1 MTQPAA
7 LDLTQDSSSP
17 NLQSVPNLSEQDS
30 AQSQQPANPLPTDP
44 VATSVKLTGRL
55 LNFTR
60 LNIEGNDI
68 KVILT
73 KIAQKLGRQR
83 QSNLPVIVSCQQ
95 PLNLAQLWGGLW
107 VLGLQPIG
115 LVTGANDTQAN
126 ELRIAIFPA
135 DGQRI
140 DGKAAKNV
148 ATGSERKSD
157 STANTPSSQ
166 HIAQSPTQSLTSDS
180 QVTERQNQTANDI
193 VTNNTASNE
202 TTSNETASNE
212 TTSNDT
218 AAAPDKFVASP
229 HHQSQLEG
237 DLVHSQMLRSGQSI
251 NHVGGDVILTKGINA
266 GAEAITDYSLHVYG
280 KAEGRLVAGATG
292 DTNAKIF
299 CLRFNPSLVSVAGT
313 YCLKENIPTEYLDK
327 AVQVSYLD
335 GQGLVFE
342 LME

>member
-7 LDLTQDSSSP
+7 LDLTQDSSSQK
-17 NLQSVPNLSEQDS
+17 LQSLPNLSEQGS
-30 AQSQQPANPLPTDP
+30 PQSQQPANPLPTDP

-140 DGKAAKNV
+140 DGKAPKNV
-148 ATGSERKSD
+148 ATGSEQQSN

-166 HIAQSPTQSLTSDS
+166 HVAQSPTQSLTSDS
-180 QVTERQNQTANDI
+180 QATERPTHAATLHQTASDM
-193 VTNNTASNE
+193 VTNNTASHE
-202 TTSNETASNE
+202 TTSH
-212 TTSNDT
+212 DT
-218 AAAPDKFVASP
+218 AAAPDKFVASS

-237 DLVHSQMLRSGQSI
+237 DLVHSQILRSGQSI

>member
-7 LDLTQDSSSP
+7 LDLTQDSSSQNLP
-17 NLQSVPNLSEQDS
+17 NISEQDS
-30 AQSQQPANPLPTDP
+30 PQSQQPANPLPTDP

-140 DGKAAKNV
+140 DGKAPKNV
-148 ATGSERKSD
+148 ATGSEQKSD

-166 HIAQSPTQSLTSDS
+166 NIAQSPNQSPASDS
-180 QVTERQNQTANDI
+180 QATKRQNQTANDI
-193 VTNNTASNE
+193 VTNNTASN
-202 TTSNETASNE
+202 TTTR
-212 TTSNDT
+212 NDT

-237 DLVHSQMLRSGQSI
+237 DLVHTQMLRSGQSI

>member
-7 LDLTQDSSSP
+7 LDLTQDSSSQ
-17 NLQSVPNLSEQDS
+17 NLQSLPSISEQDS
-30 AQSQQPANPLPTDP
+30 PQSQQPANPLPTDP

-115 LVTGANDTQAN
+115 LVTGANDNQAN

-140 DGKAAKNV
+140 DGKAPKNL

-157 STANTPSSQ
+157 STKSNPSSQ

-180 QVTERQNQTANDI
+180 QATERQNQTASDI
-193 VTNNTASNE
+193 A
-202 TTSNETASNE
+202 
-212 TTSNDT
+212 SNDT
-218 AAAPDKFVASP
+218 TAAPDKFVASP

>member
-7 LDLTQDSSSP
+7 LDLTQDSSSQ
-17 NLQSVPNLSEQDS
+17 NLQNLNVSEQDS
-30 AQSQQPANPLPTDP
+30 PQSQQPANPLPTDP

-126 ELRIAIFPA
+126 QLRIAIFPA

-140 DGKAAKNV
+140 DGKVPKNV
-148 ATGSERKSD
+148 ATGSEQKSD

-166 HIAQSPTQSLTSDS
+166 HVAQSPNQSPASDS
-180 QVTERQNQTANDI
+180 QVTQRQSQTASDI
-193 VTNNTASNE
+193 AANKTASH
-202 TTSNETASNE
+202 E

-218 AAAPDKFVASP
+218 GAAPEKFVASP

-237 DLVHSQMLRSGQSI
+237 DLVHNQMLRSGQSI

>member
-7 LDLTQDSSSP
+7 LDLTQDSSSQ
-17 NLQSVPNLSEQDS
+17 NLQSVSNLSEQDS
-30 AQSQQPANPLPTDP
+30 PQSQQLANPLPTDP

-60 LNIEGNDI
+60 LHIEGNDI

-126 ELRIAIFPA
+126 ELRIAIFPT

-140 DGKAAKNV
+140 DGKVPKNV

-157 STANTPSSQ
+157 STKSNPSSQ

-180 QVTERQNQTANDI
+180 QATERQNQTASDI
-193 VTNNTASNE
+193 A
-202 TTSNETASNE
+202 
-212 TTSNDT
+212 SNDT
-218 AAAPDKFVASP
+218 TAAPDKFVASP

>member
-7 LDLTQDSSSP
+7 LDLTQDSSSQ
-17 NLQSVPNLSEQDS
+17 NLQSLPNLSVQDS
-30 AQSQQPANPLPTDP
+30 PQSQQPANPLPTDP

-126 ELRIAIFPA
+126 QLRIAIFPA

-140 DGKAAKNV
+140 DGKAPKNV

-180 QVTERQNQTANDI
+180 QATERQNQTASDI
-193 VTNNTASNE
+193 VSNKTASNNTASH
-202 TTSNETASNE
+202 A

-218 AAAPDKFVASP
+218 AAAPDKFVASS

-237 DLVHSQMLRSGQSI
+237 DLVHRQILRSGQSI
-251 NHVGGDVILTKGINA
+251 NHVGGNVILTKGINA

>member
-7 LDLTQDSSSP
+7 LDLTQDSSSQ
-17 NLQSVPNLSEQDS
+17 NLQSLPNLSVQDS
-30 AQSQQPANPLPTDP
+30 PQSQQPANPLPTDP

-126 ELRIAIFPA
+126 ALRIAIFPA

-148 ATGSERKSD
+148 AMGSERKSD

-180 QVTERQNQTANDI
+180 QATERQNQTASDI
-193 VTNNTASNE
+193 A
-202 TTSNETASNE
+202 
-212 TTSNDT
+212 SNDT
-218 AAAPDKFVASP
+218 TAAPDKFVASP

>member
-7 LDLTQDSSSP
+7 LDLTQDSSSQ

-30 AQSQQPANPLPTDP
+30 PQSQQPANLLPTDP

-126 ELRIAIFPA
+126 ELRIAIFPT

-140 DGKAAKNV
+140 DGKAPKNL
-148 ATGSERKSD
+148 ATGSEQKSN

-166 HIAQSPTQSLTSDS
+166 HVAQSPNQSPASDS
-180 QVTERQNQTANDI
+180 QATQRQSQTASDI
-193 VTNNTASNE
+193 VTNK
-202 TTSNETASNE
+202 TASNE

-218 AAAPDKFVASP
+218 GAAPEKFVASP

-237 DLVHSQMLRSGQSI
+237 DLVHNQMLRSGQSI

>member
-7 LDLTQDSSSP
+7 LDLTQDSSSQ
-17 NLQSVPNLSEQDS
+17 NLQSLPNLSVQDS
-30 AQSQQPANPLPTDP
+30 PQSQQPANPLPTDP

-140 DGKAAKNV
+140 DGKAPKNV

-157 STANTPSSQ
+157 SIATTPSSQ
-166 HIAQSPTQSLTSDS
+166 HVAQSPTQSLTSDS
-180 QVTERQNQTANDI
+180 QATERQNQTASDI
-193 VTNNTASNE
+193 VSNKTASNNTASH
-202 TTSNETASNE
+202 A

>member
-7 LDLTQDSSSP
+7 LDLTQDSSSQ
-17 NLQSVPNLSEQDS
+17 NLQSLPNLSVQDS
-30 AQSQQPANPLPTDP
+30 PQSQQPANLLPTDP
-44 VATSVKLTGRL
+44 VATSVKITGRL

-126 ELRIAIFPA
+126 ELHIAIFPA

-140 DGKAAKNV
+140 DGKAPKNV
-148 ATGSERKSD
+148 ATGSEQKSN

-166 HIAQSPTQSLTSDS
+166 HVAQSPTQSLTSDS
-180 QVTERQNQTANDI
+180 QVTERQNQTASDI
-193 VTNNTASNE
+193 A
-202 TTSNETASNE
+202 
-212 TTSNDT
+212 SNDT
-218 AAAPDKFVASP
+218 TAAPDKFVASP

>member
-7 LDLTQDSSSP
+7 LDLTQDSSSQD
-17 NLQSVPNLSEQDS
+17 LQSLNVSEQGS
-30 AQSQQPANPLPTDP
+30 PQSQQPANPLPTDP
-44 VATSVKLTGRL
+44 VTTSVKLTGRL

-68 KVILT
+68 KVILK

-115 LVTGANDTQAN
+115 LVTGANDAQAN
-126 ELRIAIFPA
+126 ALHIAIFPA

-140 DGKAAKNV
+140 DGKVPKNV
-148 ATGSERKSD
+148 ASGSERKLD
-157 STANTPSSQ
+157 STKSNPSSQ
-166 HIAQSPTQSLTSDS
+166 HIAQSPTQSPASDS
-180 QVTERQNQTANDI
+180 QATKRPTHAATLHQTANDM
-193 VTNNTASNE
+193 VTNNTA
-202 TTSNETASNE
+202 
-212 TTSNDT
+212 SNDT
-218 AAAPDKFVASP
+218 AAAPDKFVASS

>member
-7 LDLTQDSSSP
+7 LDLTQDSSLQ
-17 NLQSVPNLSEQDS
+17 NLQNLPNVSEQDS
-30 AQSQQPANPLPTDP
+30 PQSQQPANPLPTDP

-126 ELRIAIFPA
+126 QLRIAIFPA

-157 STANTPSSQ
+157 SIATTPSSQ
-166 HIAQSPTQSLTSDS
+166 HVAQSPTQSLTSDS
-180 QVTERQNQTANDI
+180 QATERQNQTASDI
-193 VTNNTASNE
+193 VSNKTASNNTASH
-202 TTSNETASNE
+202 A

-237 DLVHSQMLRSGQSI
+237 DLVHSQILRSGQSI

>member
-7 LDLTQDSSSP
+7 LDLTQDSSSQ
-17 NLQSVPNLSEQDS
+17 NLQSLPNLSVQDS
-30 AQSQQPANPLPTDP
+30 PQSQQPANPLPTDP

-140 DGKAAKNV
+140 DGKVPKNV

-157 STANTPSSQ
+157 STKSNPSSQ
-166 HIAQSPTQSLTSDS
+166 HIAQSPTQSPASDS
-180 QVTERQNQTANDI
+180 QVTERQNQTASDI
-193 VTNNTASNE
+193 VTNNTASN
-202 TTSNETASNE
+202 NTASND
-212 TTSNDT
+212 TT
-218 AAAPDKFVASP
+218 AAPDKFVASP

>member
-7 LDLTQDSSSP
+7 LDLTQDSSSQ
-17 NLQSVPNLSEQDS
+17 NLQSLSNLSEQDS
-30 AQSQQPANPLPTDP
+30 PQSQQPANPLPTDP

-140 DGKAAKNV
+140 DGKVPKNV

-157 STANTPSSQ
+157 STKSNPSSQ

-180 QVTERQNQTANDI
+180 QATERQNQTASDI
-193 VTNNTASNE
+193 A
-202 TTSNETASNE
+202 
-212 TTSNDT
+212 SNDT
-218 AAAPDKFVASP
+218 TAAPDKFVASP

-237 DLVHSQMLRSGQSI
+237 DLVHRQMLRSGQSI

>member
-7 LDLTQDSSSP
+7 LDLTQDSSSQ
-17 NLQSVPNLSEQDS
+17 NLQSLNVSEQGS
-30 AQSQQPANPLPTDP
+30 PQSQQPANLLPTDP

-126 ELRIAIFPA
+126 ALRIAIFPA

-140 DGKAAKNV
+140 DGKAPKNV

-157 STANTPSSQ
+157 STKSNPSSQ
-166 HIAQSPTQSLTSDS
+166 HVAQPPTQSPASDS

-193 VTNNTASNE
+193 AANNTASNE
-202 TTSNETASNE
+202 TTINE
-212 TTSNDT
+212 T
-218 AAAPDKFVASP
+218 AAAPEKFVASP
-229 HHQSQLEG
+229 HHQSQPEG
-237 DLVHSQMLRSGQSI
+237 DLVHTQMLRSGQSI

-313 YCLKENIPTEYLDK
+313 YCLKENIPIEYLDK

>member
-7 LDLTQDSSSP
+7 LDLTQASSSQ
-17 NLQSVPNLSEQDS
+17 NLQNLPNLSEQGS
-30 AQSQQPANPLPTDP
+30 PQSQQPANLLPTDP

-126 ELRIAIFPA
+126 ALRIAIFPA

-140 DGKAAKNV
+140 DGKAPKNV
-148 ATGSERKSD
+148 ATGSEQKSN

-166 HIAQSPTQSLTSDS
+166 HVAQSPTQSLTSDS
-180 QVTERQNQTANDI
+180 QVTERQNQTASDI
-193 VTNNTASNE
+193 A
-202 TTSNETASNE
+202 
-212 TTSNDT
+212 SNDT
-218 AAAPDKFVASP
+218 TAAPDKFVASP

-237 DLVHSQMLRSGQSI
+237 DLVHRQMLRSGQSI
-251 NHVGGDVILTKGINA
+251 NHVGGNVILTKGINA

>member
-7 LDLTQDSSSP
+7 LDLTQDSSSQ
-17 NLQSVPNLSEQDS
+17 NLQSLPNVSEQGS
-30 AQSQQPANPLPTDP
+30 PQSQQPANPLLTDP

-83 QSNLPVIVSCQQ
+83 QSNLPVIVSCHH

-107 VLGLQPIG
+107 ALGLQPIG
-115 LVTGANDTQAN
+115 LVTGANDAQAN

-140 DGKAAKNV
+140 DGKSPKNV

-157 STANTPSSQ
+157 STKSNPSSQ
-166 HIAQSPTQSLTSDS
+166 HVAQPPTQSPASDS

-193 VTNNTASNE
+193 VTNNSLTD
-202 TTSNETASNE
+202 
-212 TTSNDT
+212 DT
-218 AAAPDKFVASP
+218 AAAPEKFVASP
-229 HHQSQLEG
+229 HHQSQPEG

>member
-7 LDLTQDSSSP
+7 LDLTQDSSSQ
-17 NLQSVPNLSEQDS
+17 NLQNLPNLSEQGS
-30 AQSQQPANPLPTDP
+30 PQSQQPANLLPTDP
-44 VATSVKLTGRL
+44 VAPSVKLTGRL

-148 ATGSERKSD
+148 ATGSEQKSD

-166 HIAQSPTQSLTSDS
+166 HITQSPTQSLTSDS
-180 QVTERQNQTANDI
+180 QATKRQNQTANDI
-193 VTNNTASNE
+193 VTNNTASHE
-202 TTSNETASNE
+202 TTSNET
-212 TTSNDT
+212 T
-218 AAAPDKFVASP
+218 AAPDKFVASP

-237 DLVHSQMLRSGQSI
+237 DLVHTQMLRSGQSI

>member
-7 LDLTQDSSSP
+7 LDLTQDSSLP
-17 NLQSVPNLSEQDS
+17 NLQNLPNLSEQDS

-180 QVTERQNQTANDI
+180 QATERQNQTTNDSL
-193 VTNNTASNE
+193 TD
-202 TTSNETASNE
+202 
-212 TTSNDT
+212 DT
-218 AAAPDKFVASP
+218 LAAPEKFVASP

-237 DLVHSQMLRSGQSI
+237 DLVHSQILRSGQSI

>member
-7 LDLTQDSSSP
+7 LDLTQDSSSQNLP
-17 NLQSVPNLSEQDS
+17 NISEQDS
-30 AQSQQPANPLPTDP
+30 PQSQQPAKLLPTDP

-115 LVTGANDTQAN
+115 LVTGANDAQAN

-140 DGKAAKNV
+140 DGKAPKNV
-148 ATGSERKSD
+148 ATGRERKSD
-157 STANTPSSQ
+157 STKSNPSSQ
-166 HIAQSPTQSLTSDS
+166 HVAQPPTQSPASDS

-193 VTNNTASNE
+193 AANNTASNE
-202 TTSNETASNE
+202 TTINE
-212 TTSNDT
+212 T
-218 AAAPDKFVASP
+218 AAAPEKFVASP

-237 DLVHSQMLRSGQSI
+237 DLVHTQMLRSGQSI

>member
-7 LDLTQDSSSP
+7 LDLTQDSSSQ
-17 NLQSVPNLSEQDS
+17 NLQSLPNLSVQDS
-30 AQSQQPANPLPTDP
+30 PQSQQPANPLPTDP

-115 LVTGANDTQAN
+115 LVTGANDNQAN

-140 DGKAAKNV
+140 DGKAPKNL

-157 STANTPSSQ
+157 STKSNPSSQ
-166 HIAQSPTQSLTSDS
+166 HIAQFPTQSPASDS
-180 QVTERQNQTANDI
+180 QATQRQNQTASDI
-193 VTNNTASNE
+193 VTNNTASN
-202 TTSNETASNE
+202 NTASH
-212 TTSNDT
+212 DT
-218 AAAPDKFVASP
+218 AAAPEKFVASS

-237 DLVHSQMLRSGQSI
+237 DLVHRQILRSGQSI
-251 NHVGGDVILTKGINA
+251 NHVGGNVILTKGINA

>member
-17 NLQSVPNLSEQDS
+17 NLQNLPNLSEQD
-30 AQSQQPANPLPTDP
+30 APQSQQPANPLPTDP

-140 DGKAAKNV
+140 DGKAPKNV

-157 STANTPSSQ
+157 NTANTPSSQ

-180 QVTERQNQTANDI
+180 QATQRQNQTASDIVTNDI
-193 VTNNTASNE
+193 VTNKTA
-202 TTSNETASNE
+202 
-212 TTSNDT
+212 SNDT
-218 AAAPDKFVASP
+218 AAVPDKFVASP
-229 HHQSQLEG
+229 HHQSQVEG
-237 DLVHSQMLRSGQSI
+237 DLVHSQILRSGQSI

>member
-7 LDLTQDSSSP
+7 LDLTQDSSSQ
-17 NLQSVPNLSEQDS
+17 NLQSLPNLSVQDS
-30 AQSQQPANPLPTDP
+30 PQSQQPANPLPTDP

-73 KIAQKLGRQR
+73 KIAKKLGRQR

-115 LVTGANDTQAN
+115 LVTGANDNQAN

-140 DGKAAKNV
+140 DGKVPKNV

-157 STANTPSSQ
+157 STKSNPSSQ

-180 QVTERQNQTANDI
+180 QATERQNQTASDI
-193 VTNNTASNE
+193 A
-202 TTSNETASNE
+202 
-212 TTSNDT
+212 SNDT
-218 AAAPDKFVASP
+218 TAAPDKFVASP

>member
-7 LDLTQDSSSP
+7 LDLTQDSSSQ
-17 NLQSVPNLSEQDS
+17 NLQSLNVSEQD
-30 AQSQQPANPLPTDP
+30 APQSQQLANPLPTDP
-44 VATSVKLTGRL
+44 VATSVKITGRL

-73 KIAQKLGRQR
+73 KVAQKLGRQR
-83 QSNLPVIVSCQQ
+83 QSNLPVIVSCHH

-107 VLGLQPIG
+107 ALGLQPIG
-115 LVTGANDTQAN
+115 LVTGANDAQAN

-140 DGKAAKNV
+140 DGKAPKNV
-148 ATGSERKSD
+148 ATGRERKSD

-166 HIAQSPTQSLTSDS
+166 HVAQPPTQSPASDS

-193 VTNNTASNE
+193 AANNTASNE
-202 TTSNETASNE
+202 TTINE
-212 TTSNDT
+212 T
-218 AAAPDKFVASP
+218 AAAPEKFVASP
-229 HHQSQLEG
+229 HHQSQPEG
-237 DLVHSQMLRSGQSI
+237 DLVHTQMLRSGQSI

-313 YCLKENIPTEYLDK
+313 YCLKENIPIEYLDK

>member
-7 LDLTQDSSSP
+7 LDLTQDSSSQ

-115 LVTGANDTQAN
+115 LVTGTNDTQAN

-180 QVTERQNQTANDI
+180 QATKRPTHAATLHQTANDI
-193 VTNNTASNE
+193 VTNDTASNA
-202 TTSNETASNE
+202 TTSNNTV
-212 TTSNDT
+212 
-218 AAAPDKFVASP
+218 AAPDKFVASP

>member
-7 LDLTQDSSSP
+7 LDLTQASSSQ
-17 NLQSVPNLSEQDS
+17 NLQSLPNLSEQGS
-30 AQSQQPANPLPTDP
+30 PQSQQPVNPLPTDP

-140 DGKAAKNV
+140 DGKAPKNV
-148 ATGSERKSD
+148 ATSSERKSD
-157 STANTPSSQ
+157 STANTSSSQ
-166 HIAQSPTQSLTSDS
+166 HVAQSPTQSLTSDS
-180 QVTERQNQTANDI
+180 QATKRPTHAATLHQTANDI

-202 TTSNETASNE
+202 TA
-212 TTSNDT
+212 SNDT

-237 DLVHSQMLRSGQSI
+237 DLVHSQILRSGQSI

>member
-7 LDLTQDSSSP
+7 LDLTQDSSSQ
-17 NLQSVPNLSEQDS
+17 NLPNLSEQDS
-30 AQSQQPANPLPTDP
+30 AQSQQPANTLPTDP

-180 QVTERQNQTANDI
+180 QATKRQNQTASDI
-193 VTNNTASNE
+193 VTNNIASNE
-202 TTSNETASNE
+202 
-212 TTSNDT
+212 T

>member
-7 LDLTQDSSSP
+7 LDLTQDSSSQ
-17 NLQSVPNLSEQDS
+17 NLQSVSNLSEQDS
-30 AQSQQPANPLPTDP
+30 PQSQQLANPLPTDP

-60 LNIEGNDI
+60 LHIEGNDI

-126 ELRIAIFPA
+126 ELRIAIFPT

-140 DGKAAKNV
+140 DGKAPKNL
-148 ATGSERKSD
+148 ATGSEQKSN

-166 HIAQSPTQSLTSDS
+166 HVAQSPNQSPASDS
-180 QVTERQNQTANDI
+180 QATQRQSQTASDI
-193 VTNNTASNE
+193 VTNK
-202 TTSNETASNE
+202 TASNE

-218 AAAPDKFVASP
+218 GAAPEKFVASP

-237 DLVHSQMLRSGQSI
+237 DLVHNQMLRSGQSI

-335 GQGLVFE
+335 EQGLVFE

>member
-7 LDLTQDSSSP
+7 LDLTQDSSSQ
-17 NLQSVPNLSEQDS
+17 NLQSLNVSEQD
-30 AQSQQPANPLPTDP
+30 APQSQQPANPLPTDP

-115 LVTGANDTQAN
+115 LVTGANDAQAN

-140 DGKAAKNV
+140 DGKAPKNV

-157 STANTPSSQ
+157 STANTSSSQ
-166 HIAQSPTQSLTSDS
+166 HVAQSPIQSPASDS
-180 QVTERQNQTANDI
+180 QATERQSQPASDI
-193 VTNNTASNE
+193 VTNKTASNE
-202 TTSNETASNE
+202 TTINE
-212 TTSNDT
+212 T
-218 AAAPDKFVASP
+218 AAAPEKFVASP

-237 DLVHSQMLRSGQSI
+237 DLVHNQMLRSGQSI

>member
-7 LDLTQDSSSP
+7 LDLTQDSSSQ
-17 NLQSVPNLSEQDS
+17 NLQSVSNVSEQDS
-30 AQSQQPANPLPTDP
+30 PQSQQLANPLPTDP
-44 VATSVKLTGRL
+44 VTTSVKLTGRL

-107 VLGLQPIG
+107 ALGLQPIG
-115 LVTGANDTQAN
+115 SVTGANDTQAN
-126 ELRIAIFPA
+126 ALRIAIFPA

-140 DGKAAKNV
+140 DGKAPKNV
-148 ATGSERKSD
+148 ATGRERKSD
-157 STANTPSSQ
+157 STKSNPSSQ
-166 HIAQSPTQSLTSDS
+166 HVAQPPTQSPASDS

-193 VTNNTASNE
+193 AANNTASNE
-202 TTSNETASNE
+202 TTINE
-212 TTSNDT
+212 T
-218 AAAPDKFVASP
+218 AAAPEKFVASP
-229 HHQSQLEG
+229 HHQSQPEG
-237 DLVHSQMLRSGQSI
+237 DLVHTQMLRSGQSI

-313 YCLKENIPTEYLDK
+313 YCLKENIPIEYLDK

>member
-7 LDLTQDSSSP
+7 LDLTQDSSSQ
-17 NLQSVPNLSEQDS
+17 NLQSLPNLSVQDS
-30 AQSQQPANPLPTDP
+30 PQSQQPANPLPTDP

-126 ELRIAIFPA
+126 ALRIAIFPA

-140 DGKAAKNV
+140 DGKAPKNV

-157 STANTPSSQ
+157 STKSNPSSQ

-180 QVTERQNQTANDI
+180 QATERQNQTASDI
-193 VTNNTASNE
+193 A
-202 TTSNETASNE
+202 
-212 TTSNDT
+212 SNDT

-237 DLVHSQMLRSGQSI
+237 DLVHRQMLRSGQSI

>member
-7 LDLTQDSSSP
+7 LDLTQDSSSQ
-17 NLQSVPNLSEQDS
+17 NLQSLPNLSEQDS
-30 AQSQQPANPLPTDP
+30 PQSQQPANPLPTDP

-140 DGKAAKNV
+140 DGKVPKNV

-157 STANTPSSQ
+157 STKSNPSSQ
-166 HIAQSPTQSLTSDS
+166 HIAQSPTQSPASDS
-180 QVTERQNQTANDI
+180 QVTERQNQTASDI
-193 VTNNTASNE
+193 VTNNTASN
-202 TTSNETASNE
+202 NTASND
-212 TTSNDT
+212 TT
-218 AAAPDKFVASP
+218 AAPDKFVASS

-266 GAEAITDYSLHVYG
+266 GAEAITDYSLYVYG

>member
-7 LDLTQDSSSP
+7 LDLTQDSSSQ

-148 ATGSERKSD
+148 ATGSEQKSD

-166 HIAQSPTQSLTSDS
+166 NIAQSPTQSLTSDS
-180 QVTERQNQTANDI
+180 QATERQNQTANDI
-193 VTNNTASNE
+193 LTNNTASNA
-202 TTSNETASNE
+202 TTR
-212 TTSNDT
+212 NDT
-218 AAAPDKFVASP
+218 AAAPDKFVPSP

>member
-7 LDLTQDSSSP
+7 LDLTQDSSLQ
-17 NLQSVPNLSEQDS
+17 NLQNLPNVSEQDS
-30 AQSQQPANPLPTDP
+30 PQSQQPANPLPTDP

-107 VLGLQPIG
+107 VLGLPPIG

-126 ELRIAIFPA
+126 ELRIAIFPT

-140 DGKAAKNV
+140 DGKAPKNL

-157 STANTPSSQ
+157 STKSNPSSQ
-166 HIAQSPTQSLTSDS
+166 HIAQSPTQSRTSDS
-180 QVTERQNQTANDI
+180 QATERQNQTASDI
-193 VTNNTASNE
+193 A
-202 TTSNETASNE
+202 
-212 TTSNDT
+212 SNDT
-218 AAAPDKFVASP
+218 TAAPDKFVASP

>member
-7 LDLTQDSSSP
+7 LDLTQDSSSQKLQ
-17 NLQSVPNLSEQDS
+17 NLPNLSAQGS
-30 AQSQQPANPLPTDP
+30 PQSQQPANPLPTDP

-83 QSNLPVIVSCQQ
+83 QSNLPVIVSCHH

-107 VLGLQPIG
+107 ALGLQPIG
-115 LVTGANDTQAN
+115 LVTGANDAQAN

-140 DGKAAKNV
+140 DGKSPKNV
-148 ATGSERKSD
+148 ATGRERKSD
-157 STANTPSSQ
+157 STKSNPSSQ
-166 HIAQSPTQSLTSDS
+166 HVAQPPTQSPASDS

-193 VTNNTASNE
+193 AANNTASNE
-202 TTSNETASNE
+202 TTINE
-212 TTSNDT
+212 T
-218 AAAPDKFVASP
+218 AAAPEKFVASP
-229 HHQSQLEG
+229 HHQSQPEG
-237 DLVHSQMLRSGQSI
+237 DLVHTQMLRSGQSI

-313 YCLKENIPTEYLDK
+313 YCLKENIPIEYLDK

>member
-7 LDLTQDSSSP
+7 LDLTQYSSSQKLQ
-17 NLQSVPNLSEQDS
+17 NLPNLSEQDS
-30 AQSQQPANPLPTDP
+30 PQSQQPANPLPTDP
-44 VATSVKLTGRL
+44 VVTSVKLTGRL

-83 QSNLPVIVSCQQ
+83 QSNLPVIVSCHH

-107 VLGLQPIG
+107 ALGLQPIG
-115 LVTGANDTQAN
+115 LVTGANDAQAN

-140 DGKAAKNV
+140 DGKSPKNV
-148 ATGSERKSD
+148 ATGSERKPD
-157 STANTPSSQ
+157 STATTPSSQ
-166 HIAQSPTQSLTSDS
+166 HVAQPPTQSPASDS
-180 QVTERQNQTANDI
+180 QATKRPTHAATLHQTANDI
-193 VTNNTASNE
+193 AANNTASNE
-202 TTSNETASNE
+202 TTINE
-212 TTSNDT
+212 T

-237 DLVHSQMLRSGQSI
+237 DLVHSQILRSGQSI

-313 YCLKENIPTEYLDK
+313 YCLKENISTEYLDK

>member
-7 LDLTQDSSSP
+7 LDLTQDSSSQ
-17 NLQSVPNLSEQDS
+17 NLQSLPNLSVQDS
-30 AQSQQPANPLPTDP
+30 PQSQQPANPLPTDP

-157 STANTPSSQ
+157 STKSNPSSQ

-180 QVTERQNQTANDI
+180 QATERQNQTASDI
-193 VTNNTASNE
+193 A
-202 TTSNETASNE
+202 
-212 TTSNDT
+212 SNDT
-218 AAAPDKFVASP
+218 TAAPDKFVASP

>member
-7 LDLTQDSSSP
+7 LDLTQDSSSQ
-17 NLQSVPNLSEQDS
+17 NLQSLPNLSVQDS
-30 AQSQQPANPLPTDP
+30 PQSQQPANPLPTDP

-140 DGKAAKNV
+140 DGKVPKNV

-157 STANTPSSQ
+157 STKSNPSSQ

-180 QVTERQNQTANDI
+180 QATERQNQTASDI
-193 VTNNTASNE
+193 A
-202 TTSNETASNE
+202 
-212 TTSNDT
+212 SNDT
-218 AAAPDKFVASP
+218 TAAPDKFVASP

-237 DLVHSQMLRSGQSI
+237 DLVHRQILRSGQSI